1 MITIHFFV
9 NDVRLKESHWP
20 AVPRLGERIAMRDP
34 TRTAARTF
42 EVEEIVW
49 DEDDEN
55 TVAHVHL
62 LETPVSKNPAGF
74 P

>member
-9 NDVRLKESHWP
+9 NGVHVKESQWP
-20 AVPRLGERIAMRDP
+20 AVPRVGERVAIRDP
-34 TRTAARTF
+34 TRTPAKTF

-55 TVAHVHL
+55 TSAHVHL

>member
-9 NDVRLKESHWP
+9 NGVRLKQSQWP
-20 AVPRLGERIAMRDP
+20 AVPRVGERIAMRDP
-34 TRTAARTF
+34 TGTPTRTF

-62 LETPVSKNPAGF
+62 LETPVSMNPAGF
-74 P
+74 S

>member
-1 MITIHFFV
+1 
-9 NDVRLKESHWP
+9 
-20 AVPRLGERIAMRDP
+20 MRDP
-34 TRTAARTF
+34 SRASTATF
-42 EVEEIVW
+42 KVEEIVW

-62 LETPVSKNPAGF
+62 LETPVSNNPAGV